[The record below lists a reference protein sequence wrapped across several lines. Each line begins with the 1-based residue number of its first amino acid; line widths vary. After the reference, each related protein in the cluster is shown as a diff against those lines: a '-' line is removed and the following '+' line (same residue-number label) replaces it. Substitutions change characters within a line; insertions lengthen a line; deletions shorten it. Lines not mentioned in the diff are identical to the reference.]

1 VAGLELRDLYKT
13 YGEVTSV
20 DGVNLTV
27 EDGEVV
33 TLLGSSGCGK
43 TTTLRII
50 AGLVT
55 EDSGV
60 VEIAQKSMRGIPPWK
75 RDVGIVFQNY
85 ALFPHMTVR
94 NNIAYGLRLRRWKSG
109 QISAQVDRLSEMVEI
124 GNLLARYPRE
134 LSGGQQQRVAVAR
147 ALAIR
152 PKVLLMDEP
161 LSGLDAN
168 LRTRVQQELV
178 ELHRTS
184 KTTTIYVTHD
194 QHEAFVLADRVA
206 LMRAGR
212 IEQLAPPIEVYNHPS
227 SLFSATFMG
236 SNNRFAG
243 KVTKV
248 SAGKG
253 LVELDCAGVTMHAAY
268 REDLVA
274 GQLVDV
280 VVRTGRVIVNRST
293 ARASSNSYPARIRDV
308 AFNGGNWRFDLLVGD
323 TLELIAEAADADY
336 LDGRPPA
343 TGESVILDIDPE
355 HVWAFPLDA
364 DAAVTP

>member
-1 VAGLELRDLYKT
+1 MAGVEIQDLHKS
-13 YGEVTSV
+13 YGEAKAV
-20 DGVNLTV
+20 DGVSIAI

-43 TTTLRII
+43 TTMLRMI

-55 EDSGV
+55 EDAGTV
-60 VEIAQKSMRGIPPWK
+60 AIGGRNMRGVPPWK

-85 ALFPHMTVR
+85 ALFPHKTVR
-94 NNIAYGLRLRRWKSG
+94 ENIAYGLRLRRLRAPEIAS
-109 QISAQVDRLSEMVEI
+109 QVDRVAEMVEI
-124 GNLLARYPRE
+124 GGYLGRYPRE

-178 ELHRTS
+178 ELHRIAN
-184 KTTTIYVTHD
+184 TTTVYVTHD

-206 LMRAGR
+206 LMRSGR
-212 IEQLAPPIEVYNHPS
+212 IVQSGSPVHVYNHPA

-243 KVTKV
+243 RVAEVLPGKQGIEIDCGGVRLLAAHRDGLA
-248 SAGKG
+248 AGT
-253 LVELDCAGVTMHAAY
+253 A
-268 REDLVA
+268 
-274 GQLVDV
+274 VDV
-280 VVRTGRVIVNRST
+280 VVRTGRVGVNQGAMAAANRL
-293 ARASSNSYPARIRDV
+293 RAEVRDI
-308 AFNGGNWRFDLLVGD
+308 AFNGDVWRMVLGLGPG
-323 TLELIAEAADADY
+323 LELVAEPSGSDY
-336 LDGRPPA
+336 LDGLPPA
-343 TGESVILDIDPE
+343 PGDAVNVAIDPSHLWVFAQE
-355 HVWAFPLDA
+355 PNG
-364 DAAVTP
+364 AATS